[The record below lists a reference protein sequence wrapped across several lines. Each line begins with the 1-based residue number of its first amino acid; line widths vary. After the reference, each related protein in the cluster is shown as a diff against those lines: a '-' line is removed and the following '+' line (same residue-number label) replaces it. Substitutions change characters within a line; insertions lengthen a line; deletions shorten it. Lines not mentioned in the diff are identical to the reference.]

1 MKFNP
6 VPQILDVYPFG
17 YPFLTQLH
25 LTLKIKVLQPADFTF
40 FSSKY
45 INKLESHLFLA
56 SEVRNIRQL
65 LHIKYMLYLDSHAF
79 MVRDTLGS

>member
-40 FSSKY
+40 LSSKY
-45 INKLESHLFLA
+45 INKLESHLFLT
-56 SEVRNIRQL
+56 S
-65 LHIKYMLYLDSHAF
+65 
-79 MVRDTLGS
+79 